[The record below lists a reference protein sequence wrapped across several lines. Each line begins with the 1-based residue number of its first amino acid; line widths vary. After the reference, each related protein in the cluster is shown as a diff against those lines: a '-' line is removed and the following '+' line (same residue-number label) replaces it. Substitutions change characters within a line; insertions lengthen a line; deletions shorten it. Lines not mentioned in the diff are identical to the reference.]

1 MYFKIMSGKHGGSGS
16 FLCPP
21 GHPAITHSLYGWGS
35 KSWATRGGV
44 NSARYIGGIEALL
57 EDDWA
62 AHEAGPVLRGQ
73 ARRLFEQFN
82 ATKALSELWVQ
93 SVYAY
98 FAHSYS
104 PDGTNR
110 NVSDAIST
118 SKLHC
123 ACGGEFWNQ
132 KGLNHHYRTTSS
144 ERLVHYEITKP
155 LPPDEHHLGYLLVK
169 QYFPDHE
176 PRHDLIENPVSTTGT
191 CVHCGQ
197 GVQYEARKDA
207 LCVAMRGG
215 SWVYDETCPD
225 SETGHSL

>member
-1 MYFKIMSGKHGGSGS
+1 MYFRIMSGKHGGSGS

-44 NSARYIGGIEALL
+44 NSASFIGGIEALL
-57 EDDWA
+57 EDGWVAD
-62 AHEAGPVLRGQ
+62 EAGPVLRGR
-73 ARRLFEQFN
+73 ARRLFEQFD
-82 ATKALSELWVQ
+82 ATKTLSERWVQ

-104 PDGTNR
+104 PDGTDR
-110 NVSDAIST
+110 NVSNAVS
-118 SKLHC
+118 SNRLHC
-123 ACGGEFWNQ
+123 ACGEEFWNR
-132 KGLNHHYRTTSS
+132 KGFDYHYQVTSS
-144 ERLVHYEITKP
+144 EYLVHYEVAKP

-169 QYFPDHE
+169 QYFPDHT
-176 PRHDLIENPVSTTGT
+176 PRTDLILNPVITTGA
-191 CVHCGQ
+191 CVRCGQ

-207 LCVAMRGG
+207 LCVAYRDGQ
-215 SWVYDETCPD
+215 WVYDETCPG